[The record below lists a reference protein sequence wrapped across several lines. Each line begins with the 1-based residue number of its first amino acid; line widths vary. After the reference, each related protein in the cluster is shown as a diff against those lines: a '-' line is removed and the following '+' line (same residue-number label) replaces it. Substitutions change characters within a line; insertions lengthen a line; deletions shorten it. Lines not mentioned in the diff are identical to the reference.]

1 MTDAYERKA
10 RLYPALLLFI
20 PIALVVGCGLGKSI
34 SGAKAVV
41 GVFITC
47 GGLLLLAQ
55 IARDAGKRKERS
67 LFAKWGGIP
76 SVSIFRHGDSR
87 MDPITKAR
95 CHKKMSSLVK
105 EAKAPSAVDE
115 TTDPIAADR
124 VYTAWSTYIRVNTRD
139 TRKYPLLFQENIN
152 YGYRRNVW
160 GLRPTGIVVTSL
172 SLIGAVAWLYLR
184 FRSTGQMSLELMFAA
199 VVSSIL
205 LILWLFRF
213 TTNWV
218 RIPADAYAERLAEAV
233 HSLSAKAAK

>member
-1 MTDAYERKA
+1 
-10 RLYPALLLFI
+10 
-20 PIALVVGCGLGKSI
+20 
-34 SGAKAVV
+34 
-41 GVFITC
+41 
-47 GGLLLLAQ
+47 
-55 IARDAGKRKERS
+55 
-67 LFAKWGGIP
+67 
-76 SVSIFRHGDSR
+76 
-87 MDPITKAR
+87 
-95 CHKKMSSLVK
+95 MSSQLR
-105 EAKAPSAVDE
+105 
-115 TTDPIAADR
+115 DPIAADR

-152 YGYRRNVW
+152 YGYRRNMW

-184 FRSTGQMSLELMFAA
+184 FRSTGQISLELMFAA

>member
-1 MTDAYERKA
+1 
-10 RLYPALLLFI
+10 
-20 PIALVVGCGLGKSI
+20 
-34 SGAKAVV
+34 
-41 GVFITC
+41 
-47 GGLLLLAQ
+47 
-55 IARDAGKRKERS
+55 
-67 LFAKWGGIP
+67 
-76 SVSIFRHGDSR
+76 
-87 MDPITKAR
+87 
-95 CHKKMSSLVK
+95 MSSQLR
-105 EAKAPSAVDE
+105 
-115 TTDPIAADR
+115 DPIAADR

-152 YGYRRNVW
+152 YGYRRNMW

-184 FRSTGQMSLELMFAA
+184 FRSTGQISLELMFAA

-233 HSLSAKAAK
+233 HSLSAKAAR